1 MRKNKK
7 AILSLALAA
16 SLFLSGA
23 TSHAAFSAGQKITK
37 FKYNNKNGTVSVMAD
52 VDGSSAG
59 TYIMAQLSR
68 QKFDVFIMN

>member
-23 TSHAAFSAGQKITK
+23 TSHAPLVQDKK
-37 FKYNNKNGTVSVMAD
+37 
-52 VDGSSAG
+52 
-59 TYIMAQLSR
+59 
-68 QKFDVFIMN
+68 

>member
-7 AILSLALAA
+7 AILSLALAS

-37 FKYNNKNGTVSVMAD
+37 FKYKGFKSIKKV
-52 VDGSSAG
+52 
-59 TYIMAQLSR
+59 
-68 QKFDVFIMN
+68 VF

>member
-23 TSHAAFSAGQKITK
+23 HHMPPLVQDKK
-37 FKYNNKNGTVSVMAD
+37 
-52 VDGSSAG
+52 
-59 TYIMAQLSR
+59 
-68 QKFDVFIMN
+68 

>member
-23 TSHAAFSAGQKITK
+23 TSHAAFSAGQKLNIITK
-37 FKYNNKNGTVSVMAD
+37 TEQF
-52 VDGSSAG
+52 
-59 TYIMAQLSR
+59 Q
-68 QKFDVFIMN
+68 